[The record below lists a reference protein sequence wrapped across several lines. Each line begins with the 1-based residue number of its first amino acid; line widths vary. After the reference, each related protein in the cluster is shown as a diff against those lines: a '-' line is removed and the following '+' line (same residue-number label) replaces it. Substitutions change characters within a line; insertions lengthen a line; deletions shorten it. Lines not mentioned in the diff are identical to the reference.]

1 MTVRLLTVDP
11 VTLTRLGYIAAVAGC
26 PDITLIGQASTSTEA
41 MELVA
46 TRTPDVV
53 TIDMEAPGLDL
64 ARALRTAEPP
74 LGIIMTGP
82 EKDQLVFQS
91 LEAGMSGYVPRTA
104 SVELLLSAVRHASV
118 APTSFTAPD
127 LAAAISRRRLR
138 SPLSPREQEIFEQLG
153 TGASMATIADRLRLT
168 ESTVRTYLARL
179 YEKLDVHSRADAIR
193 VGAQRFQS

>member
-11 VTLTRLGYIAAVAGC
+11 VTLTRLGYRAAVAGC
-26 PDITLIGQASTSTEA
+26 PDITLVGQASTCTEA

-46 TRTPDVV
+46 TRSPDVV
-53 TIDMEAPGLDL
+53 TIDMDPPGLDL
-64 ARALRTAEPP
+64 ARTLRAAQPQ
-74 LGIIMTGP
+74 LGLIMTGP
-82 EKDQLVFQS
+82 EQDQLVFQS
-91 LEAGMSGYVPRTA
+91 LEAGMSGYVPRTG

-153 TGASMATIADRLRLT
+153 TGDSMATIADRLRLT

-193 VGAQRFQS
+193 VGAQRLPS